1 MTRPYTVLLSTGER
15 RKMEHAGGEFTN
27 QDCQNS
33 CNVQWPKESAWR
45 RFSNVISRK
54 EINLKTKKQNKY
66 CQRTPRRMYFIQYFQ
81 KKGQKPQN
89 KIKENLDAKKKRKKD
104 VFLLVV
110 LYLWTDIAIKRTTWM
125 PTINASN
132 WGFKQ
137 PFSWRIIFQC
147 KRNTKKRRDDTNKES
162 TIEKDQR
169 YSWMKRRFNEK
180 TGR

>member
-1 MTRPYTVLLSTGER
+1 
-15 RKMEHAGGEFTN
+15 
-27 QDCQNS
+27 
-33 CNVQWPKESAWR
+33 
-45 RFSNVISRK
+45 
-54 EINLKTKKQNKY
+54 
-66 CQRTPRRMYFIQYFQ
+66 MYFIQYFQ

-104 VFLLVV
+104 VSLLVV

-162 TIEKDQR
+162 TI
-169 YSWMKRRFNEK
+169 
-180 TGR
+180 